1 MSKKFFRVAQ
11 EGQTTDGRVIER
23 KWLQEIAETYDP
35 KKYGARINLEHVRG
49 LLPDSPFKAYGD
61 VLAVKVEDNTE
72 GKAELFAQ
80 LDPTADLIAFNKA
93 RQKVYTSIEIDPDF
107 AGTGKCGLVGLA
119 VTDSPASLGT
129 DYLVF
134 HATNKGEEAHPL
146 AGRKQKPGNVFSSA
160 SLVAFDFAAEPAADV
175 PDEITTKFMGMLR
188 QAFGFLGGQTAPTA
202 PVAPPTPPTAL
213 PAGLAGFATELRT
226 ALETFATA
234 KDDQFKALR
243 DAFDAFKKSAVSRE
257 EFDALHKQLDTTDR
271 SFTHRPPATGGSGEI
286 QTDC

>member
-23 KWLQEIAETYDP
+23 KWLHQIAETYDP
-35 KKYGARINLEHVRG
+35 KKYGARINIEHMRG

-61 VLAVKVEDNTE
+61 VLAVKVEDNAD

-80 LDPTADLIAFNKA
+80 LDPTPELIAFNKA

-134 HATNKGEEAHPL
+134 CAGIKDPASSPL
-146 AGRKQKPGNVFSSA
+146 AHKKQKPANLFTSA
-160 SLVAFDFAAEPAADV
+160 ELVALDFSDGADPAEQDESTKTFLGNLGKLFSFLNGQQQPATKPEPAPILPAGMNDFAAD
-175 PDEITTKFMGMLR
+175 LR
-188 QAFGFLGGQTAPTA
+188 KN
-202 PVAPPTPPTAL
+202 
-213 PAGLAGFATELRT
+213 
-226 ALETFATA
+226 LETFATA
-234 KDDQFKALR
+234 KDAEIKAVCNEL
-243 DAFDAFKKSAVSRE
+243 AEFKKNAVSRE
-257 EFDALHKQLDTTDR
+257 DFDALRKELDITDR
-271 SFTHRPPATGGSGEI
+271 NHSQRPTATGGAGEVE
-286 QTDC
+286 TDC

>member
-23 KWLQEIAETYDP
+23 QWLTDIAATYDP

-49 LLPDSPFKAYGD
+49 LMPDSPFKAYGD
-61 VLAVKVEDNTE
+61 VLAVKVEDNAE

-80 LDPTADLIAFNKA
+80 LDPTPDLIAFNKA

-134 HATNKGEEAHPL
+134 HATNKGQDAHPM
-146 AGRKQKPGNVFSSA
+146 AGRKQKPHNVFSSA
-160 SLVAFDFAAEPAADV
+160 ALVTLDFGDETAGAGSDEAAK
-175 PDEITTKFMGMLR
+175 TFMGLLGK
-188 QAFGFLGGQTAPTA
+188 AFSLLGGQQTPSPPVSQTPQVPAPA
-202 PVAPPTPPTAL
+202 VLGEFAADLKSAL
-213 PAGLAGFATELRT
+213 EAFATTST
-226 ALETFATA
+226 A
-234 KDDQFKALR
+234 QVKALH
-243 DAFDAFKKSAVSRE
+243 DALDAFKKTAVSRE
-257 EFDALHKQLDTTDR
+257 DFDALRDQLDNTDR
-271 SFTHRPPATGGSGEI
+271 SFRQRPPATGGSGELE
-286 QTDC
+286 TDC

>member
-23 KWLQEIAETYDP
+23 KWLHQIAETYDP
-35 KKYGARINLEHVRG
+35 KKYGARINIEHLRG

-61 VLAVKVEDNTE
+61 VLAVKVEDNAD

-80 LDPTADLIAFNKA
+80 LDPTPELVAFNKA

-134 HATNKGEEAHPL
+134 CAGMKDPASSPL
-146 AGRKQKPGNVFSSA
+146 AHKKQKPANLFTSAELVSLDFSEITG
-160 SLVAFDFAAEPAADV
+160 DAEP
-175 PDEITTKFMGMLR
+175 DESTKTF
-188 QAFGFLGGQTAPTA
+188 FGNLGKLFSFLNGQQPTA
-202 PVAPPTPPTAL
+202 TKPEPTSSM
-213 PAGLAGFATELRT
+213 PAGMNEFATDLRKT
-226 ALETFATA
+226 LETFATA
-234 KDDQFKALR
+234 KDSELKAVRGEL
-243 DAFDAFKKSAVSRE
+243 AEFKKNAVSRE
-257 EFDALHKQLDTTDR
+257 DFDALRKELDITDR
-271 SFTHRPPATGGSGEI
+271 NYNQRPKATGGSGKIE
-286 QTDC
+286 TDC

>member
-23 KWLQEIAETYDP
+23 KWLTDIAETYDP
-35 KKYGARINLEHVRG
+35 QKYGARINMEHVRG
-49 LLPDSPFKAYGD
+49 LLPDSPFKSYGD
-61 VLAVKVEDNTE
+61 VLAVKVEDNAE

-134 HATNKGEEAHPL
+134 HATTKSQDAHPM
-146 AGRKQKPGNVFSSA
+146 AGRKQKPRNVFSSA
-160 SLVAFDFAAEPAADV
+160 ALVALDFGDETADAGSDEAAK
-175 PDEITTKFMGMLR
+175 TFMGMLSK
-188 QAFGFLGGQTAPTA
+188 AFSLLGGQQT
-202 PVAPPTPPTAL
+202 PTPPVNQAPQVPA
-213 PAGLAGFATELRT
+213 PAGLGAFSADLKS
-226 ALETFATA
+226 ALETFAATSTA
-234 KDDQFKALR
+234 QVKALH
-243 DAFDAFKKSAVSRE
+243 DALDAFKKTAVSRE
-257 EFDALHKQLDTTDR
+257 DFDALRDQLDKTDR
-271 SFTHRPPATGGSGEI
+271 NFRQRPPATGGNGELE
-286 QTDC
+286 TDC

>member
-23 KWLQEIAETYDP
+23 KWLHQIAESYDP
-35 KKYGARINLEHVRG
+35 KKYGARINIEHMRG

-61 VLAVKVEDNTE
+61 VLAVKVEDNAD

-80 LDPTADLIAFNKA
+80 LDPTPELIAFNKA

-134 HATNKGEEAHPL
+134 CAGMKDPASSPL
-146 AGRKQKPGNVFSSA
+146 AHKKQKPANLFSSA
-160 SLVAFDFAAEPAADV
+160 ELVALDFSEVMGDAAPDESTKTFLGNMGKLFSFLSGQQPPAAKPEPAAS
-175 PDEITTKFMGMLR
+175 
-188 QAFGFLGGQTAPTA
+188 
-202 PVAPPTPPTAL
+202 L
-213 PAGLAGFATELRT
+213 PAGMNEFATELRKS
-226 ALETFATA
+226 LETFATA
-234 KDDQFKALR
+234 KESELKAVR
-243 DAFDAFKKSAVSRE
+243 DELAAFKKNAVSRE
-257 EFDALHKQLDTTDR
+257 DFDALRKELDITDR
-271 SFTHRPPATGGSGEI
+271 SYSQRPTATGGSGDLE
-286 QTDC
+286 TDC

>member
-23 KWLQEIAETYDP
+23 KWLHQIAETYDP
-35 KKYGARINLEHVRG
+35 KKYGARINIEHMRG

-61 VLAVKVEDNTE
+61 VLAVKVEDNAD

-80 LDPTADLIAFNKA
+80 LDPTPELIAFNKA

-134 HATNKGEEAHPL
+134 CAGMKDPASSPL
-146 AGRKQKPGNVFSSA
+146 AHKKQKPANLFSSA
-160 SLVAFDFAAEPAADV
+160 ELVALDFTEVTGGAEP
-175 PDEITTKFMGMLR
+175 DESTKTFLGNLGKL
-188 QAFGFLGGQTAPTA
+188 FSFLGGQQQPAAKSEPA
-202 PVAPPTPPTAL
+202 ANV
-213 PAGLAGFATELRT
+213 PAGMSEFATELRKS
-226 ALETFATA
+226 LETFATA
-234 KDDQFKALR
+234 KDAELKAVR
-243 DAFDAFKKSAVSRE
+243 DELAEFKKNAISRE
-257 EFDALHKQLDTTDR
+257 DFDALRKELDTTDR
-271 SFTHRPPATGGSGEI
+271 NFSQRPQATGGSGKIE
-286 QTDC
+286 TDC

>member
-23 KWLQEIAETYDP
+23 KWLHQIAESYDP
-35 KKYGARINLEHVRG
+35 KKYGARINIEHMRG

-61 VLAVKVEDNTE
+61 VLAVKVEDNAD

-80 LDPTADLIAFNKA
+80 LDPTPELIAFNKA

-134 HATNKGEEAHPL
+134 CAGIKDPASSPL
-146 AGRKQKPGNVFSSA
+146 AHKKQKPANLFSSA
-160 SLVAFDFAAEPAADV
+160 ELVALDFSEVTGVTEPDESTKTFLGNMGKLFSFLSGQQPPAAKPEPAAS
-175 PDEITTKFMGMLR
+175 
-188 QAFGFLGGQTAPTA
+188 
-202 PVAPPTPPTAL
+202 L
-213 PAGLAGFATELRT
+213 PAGMNEFATELRKT
-226 ALETFATA
+226 LETFATA
-234 KDDQFKALR
+234 KDSELKSVR
-243 DAFDAFKKSAVSRE
+243 DELAAFKKNAVSRE
-257 EFDALHKQLDTTDR
+257 DFDAFRKELDITDR
-271 SFTHRPPATGGSGEI
+271 SYSQRPTATGGSGDVE
-286 QTDC
+286 TDC